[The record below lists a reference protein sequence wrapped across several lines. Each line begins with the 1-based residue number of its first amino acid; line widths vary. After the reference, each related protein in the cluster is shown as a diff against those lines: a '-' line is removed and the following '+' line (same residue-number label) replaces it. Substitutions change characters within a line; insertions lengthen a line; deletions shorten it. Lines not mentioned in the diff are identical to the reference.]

1 MGCGA
6 FFPKGNF
13 FFLGGALGLGLGP
26 ALATMVLTTLSLS
39 LNFFILVFWTS
50 RVPQVHI
57 HILLEFWQQLKKVV
71 IWQMCEIEKIN

>member
-26 ALATMVLTTLSLS
+26 ALATMVLTTLSQLFYFGI
-39 LNFFILVFWTS
+39 LNLTCASSAYSYSVRILTA
-50 RVPQVHI
+50 I
-57 HILLEFWQQLKKVV
+57 KKVV
-71 IWQMCEIEKIN
+71 I